1 MKKMNKNKRKKL
13 SFPALFGIAF
23 LSVTIISGNA
33 VYYKLKSTPEIE
45 VKKVSAEK
53 TNDPMLI
60 LVNRTHKIS
69 CGYNGELILLDCGK
83 YVDSRIY
90 PQLQKMFDDMRDEG
104 IYPIVNE
111 GYRTNEEQEQMM
123 EDKINAYLNEGYS
136 EKLAKKLAEESVA
149 PPGMS
154 EHELGIAVDIVADKS
169 KSDNEEVYS
178 WLAENAHKYGF
189 IQRYPQDKTNIT
201 GFEYEPWH
209 YRYVGS
215 EAAAD
220 IHEQGLCLEEY
231 LEL

>member
-1 MKKMNKNKRKKL
+1 MTV
-13 SFPALFGIAF
+13 FPTVFCIVF
-23 LSVTIISGNA
+23 LTVAVVLGNT
-33 VYYKLKSTPEIE
+33 VYNKLKENPDNSLYEISDD
-45 VKKVSAEK
+45 KL
-53 TNDPMLI
+53 NDPMLI

-69 CGYNGELILLDCGK
+69 CSFSGELVLLDCGK

-90 PQLQKMFDDMRDEG
+90 PQLQKMFDDMRNDG

-136 EKLAKKLAEESVA
+136 EKQAKKLAETLVA
-149 PPGMS
+149 PPGTS

-169 KSDNEEVYS
+169 RSDNEEVYG

-189 IQRYPQDKTNIT
+189 IQRYPQDKTSIT

-209 YRYVGS
+209 YRYVGLNS
-215 EAAAD
+215 AVE
-220 IHEQGLCLEEY
+220 IYEQGLCLEEY
-231 LEL
+231 LEQ